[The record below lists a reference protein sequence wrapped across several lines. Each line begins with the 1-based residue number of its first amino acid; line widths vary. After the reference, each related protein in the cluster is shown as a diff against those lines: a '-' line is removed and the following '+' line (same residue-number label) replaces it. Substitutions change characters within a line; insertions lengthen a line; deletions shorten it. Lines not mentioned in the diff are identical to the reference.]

1 MPMMTIGIGP
11 TLVESPSKDTN
22 LPELNFQIMFTNIIL
37 LWYHII
43 ISLCISFLAKHF
55 IRDVYIYRLVKYFL
69 FIKIYKH
76 CRLTVLKYLH
86 DGATTGHCM
95 MFNFYQRFISAAR
108 KFGFWNINIKLGRS
122 ERINPEKSKMD
133 SQNTAN
139 RVLDWPTFFRTGF
152 SWNSAPEN
160 YFYFL

>member
-1 MPMMTIGIGP
+1 MSISDLLNIVIQIDFPSRKLAHNAHDDYRYWANTGWKSFEGHGFARTEFIMSFSDYVYKYNI
-11 TLVESPSKDTN
+11 TLVTLSDSV
-22 LPELNFQIMFTNIIL
+22 
-37 LWYHII
+37 
-43 ISLCISFLAKHF
+43 FLAKHF

-108 KFGFWNINIKLGRS
+108 KFGF
-122 ERINPEKSKMD
+122 
-133 SQNTAN
+133 
-139 RVLDWPTFFRTGF
+139 
-152 SWNSAPEN
+152 
-160 YFYFL
+160 